1 MTPLHIFDCR
11 VSADVRDQRLF
22 ICGLGQPSV
31 IPFDLD
37 VVERRMAGDAKLS
50 KVAPALKEKHPEYR
64 IESEAKPDL
73 KWELYLSWGKTV
85 PYR

>member
-1 MTPLHIFDCR
+1 
-11 VSADVRDQRLF
+11 
-22 ICGLGQPSV
+22 
-31 IPFDLD
+31 
-37 VVERRMAGDAKLS
+37 MAGDAKLS